1 VWKNRAGARRRV
13 RAGPKDKL
21 VLTYDNTALTDGLG
35 AQLQRIYGIW
45 AISRLLGVPYLHSP
59 IARVDYQGLN
69 ALEANSAD
77 PTFHHEVNDL
87 FHIESDSVIATDF
100 HTMNLRNIHPG
111 QFRLLEYLVDSGA
124 TRGKPGLVRLML
136 PHGIADQFPD
146 CYEACKRIS
155 PFASSHRHGRALR
168 VAVHVRRGE
177 QVVLKSDRLLP
188 NAYYVSVANNV
199 AGVLDALKLEYE
211 IELWT
216 EVPTKEFTVYPN
228 DHGIFDRLAG
238 PARITPEMYRLDDFD
253 VLPHLVHC
261 INDRAVD
268 CLRGLATADIL
279 IMSKSS
285 FSYVAAVLNGNGI
298 VMYHPFW
305 HRAPS
310 SWLTVQPDGQFDRSA
325 LSQALTTPSRL

>member
-1 VWKNRAGARRRV
+1 
-13 RAGPKDKL
+13 
-21 VLTYDNTALTDGLG
+21 
-35 AQLQRIYGIW
+35 
-45 AISRLLGVPYLHSP
+45 
-59 IARVDYQGLN
+59 
-69 ALEANSAD
+69 
-77 PTFHHEVNDL
+77 
-87 FHIESDSVIATDF
+87 
-100 HTMNLRNIHPG
+100 MNLRNIHPG

-146 CYEACKRIS
+146 CYDACKRIS
-155 PFASSHRHGRALR
+155 PFASAHRDGRALR

-199 AGVLDALKLEYE
+199 AGVLDALELEYE

-253 VLPHLVHC
+253 VLPNLVHC
-261 INDRAVD
+261 INDKAVD

-285 FSYVAAVLNGNGI
+285 FSYVAAILNRNGI

-310 SWLTVQPDGQFDRSA
+310 SWMTMQPDGQFDRSA